1 MNVRKILITSLLILG
16 ATVTGTASAK
26 SVAGDGAKPV
36 VELMPIVV
44 RHEAA
49 LNLSA
54 EQIAAFETF
63 RKENM
68 PTRIK
73 VQKEILDKRAA
84 LRLAILD
91 GLPGQERDAL
101 MAEIAD
107 AELRH
112 MQGRDRCA
120 EFMRKELTE
129 AQYAEVVRLYLDAL
143 R

>member
-1 MNVRKILITSLLILG
+1 MKTRHFIIAAVIGMAAAMSG
-16 ATVTGTASAK
+16 AAVAK
-26 SVAGDGAKPV
+26 SVPGDGAKPV

-49 LNLSA
+49 LDLSA
-54 EQIAAFETF
+54 DQIAALEAF

-73 VQKEILDKRAA
+73 VQTEILDTRAELRAA
-84 LRLAILD
+84 ILE
-91 GLPGQERDAL
+91 GRPAAEREAL
-101 MAEIAD
+101 IRDVAD

-112 MQGRDRCA
+112 LQGRDRCA
-120 EFMRKELTE
+120 DFMRKTLSE
-129 AQYAEVVRLYLDAL
+129 AQYAEVVRLYLVAL

>member
-1 MNVRKILITSLLILG
+1 MNTRHFIIAAVIGMAAAMSG
-16 ATVTGTASAK
+16 AAVAK
-26 SVAGDGAKPV
+26 SVPGDGAKPV

-49 LNLSA
+49 LDLSA
-54 EQIAAFETF
+54 DQIAALEAF

-73 VQKEILDKRAA
+73 VQKEILDTRAELRAA
-84 LRLAILD
+84 ILE
-91 GLPGQERDAL
+91 GRPAAEREAL
-101 MAEIAD
+101 IRDVAD

-112 MQGRDRCA
+112 LQGRDRCA
-120 EFMRKELTE
+120 DFMRKTLSE
-129 AQYAEVVRLYLDAL
+129 AQYAEVVRLYLVAL

>member
-1 MNVRKILITSLLILG
+1 MNSRHFIIAAVIGMAAAMSG
-16 ATVTGTASAK
+16 ATFAK
-26 SVAGDGAKPV
+26 SVPGDGAKPV

-49 LNLSA
+49 LDLSA
-54 EQIAAFETF
+54 DQIAALEAF

-73 VQKEILDKRAA
+73 VQKEILDKRAE
-84 LRLAILD
+84 LRAAILE
-91 GLPGQERDAL
+91 GRPAAEREAL
-101 MAEIAD
+101 IRDVAD
-107 AELRH
+107 AEIRH
-112 MQGRDRCA
+112 LQGRDRCA
-120 EFMRKELTE
+120 DFMRNTLSE